1 MQVIGK
7 FDVKTNIM
15 PNGLEKCTA
24 FVVNHNLLFLD
35 SMQFMNSGLDTL
47 LTSLGDNDFEYLFQ
61 EFNCKQLNL
70 VKKK

>member
-24 FVVNHNLLFLD
+24 FVVNQNLLFLD

>member
-1 MQVIGK
+1 
-7 FDVKTNIM
+7 M

-24 FVVNHNLLFLD
+24 FVVNQNLLFLD

>member
-1 MQVIGK
+1 
-7 FDVKTNIM
+7 M

-24 FVVNHNLLFLD
+24 FVVNQNLLFLD

-70 VKKK
+70 IKKK